1 MSCTSPHSGWV
12 RGKASDP
19 EEHATPPPSRQLP
32 HFRFS
37 EPTESVEAPYTALA
51 MTATQSPAP
60 ESTYCSRVGRC
71 VAPQRAPARTH
82 GTLCI
87 NDQRPGNTGPGPG
100 RKGWLLN
107 RGRTPRAPSPADILV
122 VPTTHMA
129 TIDT

>member
-1 MSCTSPHSGWV
+1 MGSPHSGGV
-12 RGKASDP
+12 RGKPSDP

-71 VAPQRAPARTH
+71 VATQRETARTH
-82 GTLCI
+82 VTLCI
-87 NDQRPGNTGPGPG
+87 NDQTHG
-100 RKGWLLN
+100 N
-107 RGRTPRAPSPADILV
+107 RGLGQSRK
-122 VPTTHMA
+122 
-129 TIDT
+129 